1 MVPVPVAKA
10 ATAWAPPILYTSSI
24 PNSQHT
30 AKITGWMLPSYLGG
44 ETTTISFTPATCAG
58 TAVII
63 TVEGSGA
70 EAPGT
75 QMPTLL
81 MGVYLIPRGRF
92 S

>member
-1 MVPVPVAKA
+1 MANA
-10 ATAWAPPILYTSSI
+10 ATAWAPPILYTSFMPS
-24 PNSQHT
+24 SQQT
-30 AKITGWMLPSYLGG
+30 AKITGWILPSCLGG
-44 ETTTISFTPATCAG
+44 ETTAISFTPAIWAG

-75 QMPTLL
+75 QTPTLL
-81 MGVYLIPRGRF
+81 IGVYLIPLGKF